1 MTVKVKICGVTT
13 VSQVEMIQH
22 SGADAIGLVL
32 YEKSSR
38 YVDLDNAIK
47 LRRAI
52 SPDVLCVAL
61 VVNADEE
68 FIESVI
74 SKLKPDFI
82 QFHGDETAEF
92 CNQFNYPFIRAIRMS
107 ESLNILDEVIGYK
120 AEGGFLFDAWNKD
133 HYGGTGE
140 TFDWSRLP
148 SEHNFNLI
156 LAGGLNPD
164 NVAAAVKLVKPYM
177 VDVSGGVEC
186 SAGVKDQGK
195 VAEFIRNAKHG

>member
-13 VSQVEMIQH
+13 VSQVEMVQH

>member
-13 VSQVEMIQH
+13 LSQVEMVQH

-107 ESLNILDEVIGYK
+107 EGLNILDEVIGYK

-164 NVAAAVKLVKPYM
+164 NVAAAVRLVKPYM

>member
-13 VSQVEMIQH
+13 VSQVEMVQH

-107 ESLNILDEVIGYK
+107 EGLNILDEVIGYK

-164 NVAAAVKLVKPYM
+164 NVAAAVRLVKPYM

>member
-13 VSQVEMIQH
+13 VSQVEMVQH

-52 SPDVLCVAL
+52 SSDVLCVAL
-61 VVNADEE
+61 VVNADEK

-107 ESLNILDEVIGYK
+107 EGLNILDEVIGYK

-164 NVAAAVKLVKPYM
+164 NVAAAVRLVKPYM

>member
-13 VSQVEMIQH
+13 LPQVEMVQL

-32 YEKSSR
+32 YDKSSR
-38 YVDLDNAIK
+38 YVDLHDAIK

-52 SPDVLCVAL
+52 RSDVLCVAL
-61 VVNADEE
+61 VVNANEK
-68 FIESVI
+68 FIQSVI
-74 SKLKPDFI
+74 SELKPDFI

-107 ESLNILDEVIGYK
+107 EDLNILEEVRGYR
-120 AEGGFLFDAWNKD
+120 AEGGFLFDAWNED

-148 SEHNFNLI
+148 SDHNLNLI
-156 LAGGLNPD
+156 LAGGLNPE
-164 NVAAAVKLVKPYM
+164 NVAAAVSSIRPYM
-177 VDVSGGVEC
+177 VDVSGGVEL
-186 SAGVKDQGK
+186 SPGVKDEAK
-195 VAEFIRNAKHG
+195 VLEFIRNAKHG

>member
-13 VSQVEMIQH
+13 LSQVEMVQH

-52 SPDVLCVAL
+52 RSDVLCVAL
-61 VVNADEE
+61 VVNADEK

-107 ESLNILDEVIGYK
+107 EGLNILDEVIGYK

-164 NVAAAVKLVKPYM
+164 NVAAAVRLVKPYM

>member
-13 VSQVEMIQH
+13 LSQVEMVQH

-164 NVAAAVKLVKPYM
+164 NVAAAVRLVKPYM

>member
-1 MTVKVKICGVTT
+1 
-13 VSQVEMIQH
+13 
-22 SGADAIGLVL
+22 
-32 YEKSSR
+32 
-38 YVDLDNAIK
+38 
-47 LRRAI
+47 
-52 SPDVLCVAL
+52 VAL

-164 NVAAAVKLVKPYM
+164 NVAAAVRLVKPYM

>member
-13 VSQVEMIQH
+13 VSQVEMVQH

-164 NVAAAVKLVKPYM
+164 NVAAAVRLVKPYM

-195 VAEFIRNAKHG
+195 VADFIRNAKHG

>member
-13 VSQVEMIQH
+13 LSQVEMVQH

-52 SPDVLCVAL
+52 SSDVLCVAL
-61 VVNADEE
+61 VVNADEK

-107 ESLNILDEVIGYK
+107 EGLNILDEVIGYK

-164 NVAAAVKLVKPYM
+164 NVAAAVRLVKPYM

>member
-13 VSQVEMIQH
+13 LPQVEMVQL

-32 YEKSSR
+32 YDKSSR
-38 YVDLDNAIK
+38 YVDLHDAIK

-52 SPDVLCVAL
+52 RSDVLCVAL

-164 NVAAAVKLVKPYM
+164 NVAAAVRLVKPYM

>member
-13 VSQVEMIQH
+13 LSQVEMVQH

-52 SPDVLCVAL
+52 SSDVLCVAL
-61 VVNADEE
+61 VVNADEK

-164 NVAAAVKLVKPYM
+164 NVAAAVRLVKPYM

>member
-13 VSQVEMIQH
+13 VSQVEMVQH

-195 VAEFIRNAKHG
+195 VAEFIRNAKNG

>member
-92 CNQFNYPFIRAIRMS
+92 CNQFNYPYIRAIRMS
-107 ESLNILDEVIGYK
+107 EGLNILDEVTGYK
-120 AEGGFLFDAWNKD
+120 AEGGFLFDAWNED

>member
-13 VSQVEMIQH
+13 VSQVEMVQH

-164 NVAAAVKLVKPYM
+164 NVAAAVRLVKPYM